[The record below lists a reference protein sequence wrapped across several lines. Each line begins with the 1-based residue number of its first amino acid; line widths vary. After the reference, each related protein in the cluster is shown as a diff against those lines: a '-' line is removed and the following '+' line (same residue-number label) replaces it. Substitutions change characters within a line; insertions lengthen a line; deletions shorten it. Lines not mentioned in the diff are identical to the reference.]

1 MFTGLVEEVSP
12 ILAIQ
17 VRGDGYGMELKSQL
31 VIQDLKIGD
40 SVSVNG
46 ICLTVVRQTENSFF
60 VEAVSETV
68 SRTTLKSFR
77 TGQKVN
83 LERALMAQSRLGGHF
98 VQGHIDGVA
107 QVARIE
113 DQKPGFLLTLRMPND
128 LSRYCVE
135 KGSIAIDGVS
145 LTIAQVLQHHVS
157 IALIPHTAKSTTLGQ
172 LVVGDRVNIEVD
184 IIAKYVEKFSKSR
197 DSSNSV
203 TWQKLT
209 EMGYE

>member
-1 MFTGLVEEVSP
+1 MFTGLIEEVSP

-17 VRGDGYGMELKSQL
+17 VRGDGYGMELKSQV

-46 ICLTVVRQTENSFF
+46 ICLTVIRQTENSFF

-113 DQKPGFLLTLRMPND
+113 DQKPGFLLTLRMPTD

-135 KGSIAIDGVS
+135 KGSIAINGVS
-145 LTIAQVLQHHVS
+145 LTIAQVRQHHVS

-172 LVVGDRVNIEVD
+172 LAVGDRVNIEVD

>member
-184 IIAKYVEKFSKSR
+184 IIAKYAEKFSKSR